1 MKDTFERFLC
11 SLKWFFS
18 GMFVAFFILAF
29 IASGIM
35 SIVLLTKFLMGT
47 PCEWYLIAS
56 PGVFC
61 VLFGIHE
68 AWDVW

>member
-1 MKDTFERFLC
+1 MKDTFERFLY

-18 GMFVAFFILAF
+18 GTLVAFFILAAV
-29 IASGIM
+29 ASGIM
-35 SIVLLTKFLMGT
+35 SVVLLVKFLMGT

-56 PGVFC
+56 PAVFC

-68 AWDVW
+68 AYDVW

>member
-1 MKDTFERFLC
+1 MKDAFLY

-18 GMFVAFFILAF
+18 GTLVAFFILASV
-29 IASGIM
+29 ASGIM
-35 SIVLLTKFLMGT
+35 SLVLLVKFLMGM

-56 PGVFC
+56 PGVLC